1 MSGHSKWANIK
12 HKKERN
18 DKARGA
24 GFTKLARAI
33 TVAAR
38 EGGGNPDMNFNL
50 RLAMDKARAGN
61 MPKDNIDRAIAR
73 GTGEGGS
80 IIVERVIYEG
90 YAMNGVAVLVD
101 CTTDNRTRT
110 VGEVR
115 SVFSR
120 HSCSI
125 GESNSVA
132 WQFAQRGT
140 IAIPA
145 DGLDPEV
152 VTMAAIDAGAVDVE
166 ADDDV
171 VTVYTEVEDFARV
184 KNALAAAGYD
194 TTEAELAMIP
204 SVMVELDVPDT
215 LQILKFID
223 KLESLDD
230 VDRVWSNLSISDEAA
245 AAFDAA

>member
-1 MSGHSKWANIK
+1 MAGHSKWANIK
-12 HKKERN
+12 HRKERQ

-24 GFTKLARAI
+24 EYTKLARAI
-33 TVAAR
+33 TVAAK

-50 RLAMDKARAGN
+50 RLAIDKARAGN

-73 GTGEGGS
+73 GTGEAGGAN
-80 IIVERVIYEG
+80 VERVIYEG
-90 YAMNGVAVLVD
+90 YGPNGVAVLVD

-115 SVFSR
+115 SVFNR
-120 HSCSI
+120 HSCSL
-125 GESNSVA
+125 GEANSVA

-145 DGLDPEV
+145 EDLDADEV
-152 VTMAAIDAGAVDVE
+152 TLAAIDAGASDVE

-184 KNALAAAGYD
+184 KSALAAAGYD

-204 SVMVELDVPDT
+204 SVQAELDVADT
-215 LQILKFID
+215 LQVLKFID

>member
-1 MSGHSKWANIK
+1 MAGHSKWANIK
-12 HKKERN
+12 HRKERQ

-24 GFTKLARAI
+24 EYTKLARAI
-33 TVAAR
+33 TVAAK

-50 RLAMDKARAGN
+50 RLAIDKARAGN

-73 GTGEGGS
+73 GTGEAGGAN
-80 IIVERVIYEG
+80 VERVIYEG
-90 YAMNGVAVLVD
+90 YGPNGVAVLVD

-115 SVFSR
+115 SVFNR
-120 HSCSI
+120 HSCSL
-125 GESNSVA
+125 GEANSVA

-145 DGLDPEV
+145 EDLDADEV
-152 VTMAAIDAGAVDVE
+152 TLAAIDAGASDVE
-166 ADDDV
+166 ADDEV

-184 KNALAAAGYD
+184 KSALAAAGYD

-204 SVMVELDVPDT
+204 SVQAELDVADT
-215 LQILKFID
+215 LQVLKFID

>member
-33 TVAAR
+33 TVAAK

-50 RLAMDKARAGN
+50 RLAIDKARAGN
-61 MPKDNIDRAIAR
+61 MPRDNIDRAIAR
-73 GTGEGGS
+73 GTGEGGAIS
-80 IIVERVIYEG
+80 VERVIYEG
-90 YAMNGVAVLVD
+90 YGPNGVAVLVD

-115 SVFSR
+115 SVFNR

-145 DGLDPEV
+145 EGLDPDEV
-152 VTMAAIDAGAVDVE
+152 TLAAIDAGAADVE

-171 VTVYTEVEDFARV
+171 VTVYTEVEDFAKV

-204 SVMVELDVPDT
+204 SVQAELDVADT
-215 LQILKFID
+215 LQVLKFID

>member
-1 MSGHSKWANIK
+1 MAGHSKWANIK
-12 HKKERN
+12 HRKERQ

-24 GFTKLARAI
+24 EYTKLARAI
-33 TVAAR
+33 TVAAK

-50 RLAMDKARAGN
+50 RLAIDKARAGN

-73 GTGEGGS
+73 GTGEAGGAN
-80 IIVERVIYEG
+80 VERVIYEG
-90 YAMNGVAVLVD
+90 YGPNGVAVLVD

-115 SVFSR
+115 SVFNR
-120 HSCSI
+120 HSCSL
-125 GESNSVA
+125 GEANSVA

-145 DGLDPEV
+145 EDLDADEV
-152 VTMAAIDAGAVDVE
+152 TLAAIDAGAVDVE

-204 SVMVELDVPDT
+204 SVQAELDVADT
-215 LQILKFID
+215 LQVLKFID